1 MIKALKNLNLGT
13 KTTVFLASALS
24 ILLIGMNIFTAS
36 YTHDI
41 ITNKVNNQLEQ
52 RLDEIH
58 TTVTIYDDLIKDT
71 ADDLHKAFKSQ
82 FNSFEVDEN
91 RQISVNNVIT
101 NVLISN
107 NTVLNNNKDYVDN
120 YTKLQGSI
128 GSIFIK
134 KGDEFISISTS
145 MKKPDGTR
153 PLGSTIRKGSPAYDA
168 LLKKENYFGA
178 VHLFNQEYM
187 SVYSPIIK
195 NNKIIGAL
203 YIGYN
208 YTRSF
213 NTLKDNLK
221 SKVIGKTGHLFI
233 VSTNKNTKGSY
244 IINRNDYEKNIL
256 NDPDAKKYIDKLFAS
271 EKGSLTYAR
280 VDKNSG
286 EKYQRTLIFKN
297 YDSRDWKIVLRA
309 TKREFFQ
316 ESTEFITTLII
327 ISIFSIV
334 LITALI
340 LYVIKKLIKN
350 PINKFQKGLIEFFKF
365 LNNEKENTNTINIDT
380 NDEIGSMAKLVNENI
395 KQIEKNINKDKMLIS
410 NTVEVASEVNKG
422 FLDKR
427 INANSNNPMLN
438 ELRDVVNKML
448 DNTTNHIN
456 SVQKLLNAYS
466 NYDYTKS
473 LKIDNVQ
480 ADIKKLFENSN
491 FLGTS
496 INELLKQ
503 NLNDGFT
510 LKHSSEELKELTSK
524 LNISSNEQAAS
535 LEETAA
541 SLEELTSTMQSSQLA
556 MKTMNE
562 TSNKL
567 IHQVEIGKKSANN
580 TAISMD
586 NINEQTNSIA
596 QAITIIDQIAFQTN
610 ILSLNAAVEAATAGE
625 AGKGF
630 AVVAQEV
637 RNLANR
643 SADAANE
650 IKQIVESATTKANE
664 GKQIANE
671 MIEGYTLLEN
681 SIIKSKELFEEV
693 SNNSKEQLHGI
704 EQINDAVNSLDQITQ
719 SNAHIANKADDISS
733 NTNKIANKIVEEA
746 KKAKIKE

>member
-58 TTVTIYDDLIKDT
+58 TTITIYDDLIKDT
-71 ADDLHKAFKSQ
+71 ASDLHKAFKSQ
-82 FNSFEVDEN
+82 FNDFKIDKN
-91 RQISVNNVIT
+91 RQIDVNNVIT
-101 NVLISN
+101 NTLISN
-107 NTVLNNNKDYVDN
+107 NIVLNNNKDFVDN

-134 KGDEFISISTS
+134 EGDEFISISTS

-153 PLGSTIRKGSPAYDA
+153 PLGSTIKKGSPAYNS

-213 NTLKDNLK
+213 NTLKNNLK

-233 VSTNKNTKGSY
+233 VSTNKKTKGSY
-244 IINRNDYEKNIL
+244 IIN
-256 NDPDAKKYIDKLFAS
+256 IDKLFS
-271 EKGSLTYAR
+271 SKKGSLTYTR
-280 VDKNSG
+280 VDKNNG
-286 EKYQRTLIFKN
+286 EKYQRTLIFKD

-316 ESTEFITTLII
+316 ESTEFITTLVI
-327 ISIFSIV
+327 ISLFSIV

-350 PINKFQKGLIEFFKF
+350 PIHKFQAGLIEFFKF
-365 LNNEKENTNTINIDT
+365 LNNEKENTHTINIDT
-380 NDEIGSMAKLVNENI
+380 NDEIGAMAKLVNENI

-427 INANSNNPMLN
+427 IDANSSNPMLN

-448 DNTTNHIN
+448 DSTTNHIN
-456 SVQKLLNAYS
+456 SVQRLLNAYS

-650 IKQIVESATTKANE
+650 IKQIVESATIKANE

-671 MIEGYTLLEN
+671 MIEGYTLLEE

-733 NTNKIANKIVEEA
+733 NTNKIANKIVKEA
-746 KKAKIKE
+746 QKAKIKE